1 MKGSLSIGR
10 MSSVNKMYNNKITI
24 EVKDENFNTVA
35 EIKVDAEKFAL
46 AITGLGFQEYEI
58 EVQQKAE

>member
-1 MKGSLSIGR
+1 
-10 MSSVNKMYNNKITI
+10 MSSVNKMFHNKITI

-35 EIKVDAEKFAL
+35 EIKVDAEKIAL
-46 AITGLGFQEYEI
+46 AITGLGFQECEI

>member
-1 MKGSLSIGR
+1 MKGFLTIGR
-10 MSSVNKMYNNKITI
+10 MSSVNKMFHNKITI

-35 EIKVDAEKFAL
+35 EIKVDAEKIAL
-46 AITGLGFQEYEI
+46 AITGLGFQECEI